1 MSEIIDLGDRN
12 LAVENLGEMWQDFAA
27 RLMPEA
33 AILFKDAYNL
43 ISISLPE
50 NGNDIQITNI
60 LIDESLETSD
70 TVMHIRKLLIDSIV
84 DCLQMM
90 GIIIDYDYVSP
101 DSLKDLVHILDI
113 IYTLDGMDDL
123 MQLVEILDD
132 ELIDAKERFIRVIE
146 RVEPD
151 YDLENFPYMI
161 KEVSPNVTKGILIG
175 LNILDNDDTEYMEPT
190 IKRRVQANKEFLK
203 ETLAWEHITKGGAS
217 TLSLEVLMTLFVSD
231 LGIKLTENKLDYFKQ
246 VLSLMLIS
254 DLTDGQIKSQ
264 YYALLEEVAEN
275 MDEIYKAQ
283 TLLEKV
289 KLDEQV

>member
-70 TVMHIRKLLIDSIV
+70 TIMHIRKLLIDSIV

-90 GIIIDYDYVSP
+90 GIIIDYDYISP
-101 DSLKDLVHILDI
+101 DSLKDLVHILDT

-146 RVEPD
+146 KVEPD

-190 IKRRVQANKEFLK
+190 IKRRVQTNKEFLK
-203 ETLAWEHITKGGAS
+203 ETLGWEHIINGGAS

-231 LGIKLTENKLDYFKQ
+231 LGIKLTENKLDYFKN

-254 DLTDGQIKSQ
+254 DLTDGQIKTQ
-264 YYALLEEVAEN
+264 YFALVEEVAEN
-275 MDEIYKAQ
+275 MDEVYKAQ

>member
-70 TVMHIRKLLIDSIV
+70 TIMHIRKLLIDSIV

-101 DSLKDLVHILDI
+101 DSLKDLVHILDT

-146 RVEPD
+146 KVEPD

-175 LNILDNDDTEYMEPT
+175 LNILDNDDTEYMEPA
-190 IKRRVQANKEFLK
+190 IKHRVQANKEFLK
-203 ETLAWEHITKGGAS
+203 ETLGWEHIISGGAS

-231 LGIKLTENKLDYFKQ
+231 LGIKLTGNKLDYFKN

-264 YYALLEEVAEN
+264 YFALVEEVAEN
-275 MDEIYKAQ
+275 MDEVYKAQ

>member
-60 LIDESLETSD
+60 LIDESLETPD
-70 TVMHIRKLLIDSIV
+70 TVMRIRKLLIDSIV

-101 DSLKDLVHILDI
+101 DSLKDLVHILDT

-146 RVEPD
+146 RVEPN

-190 IKRRVQANKEFLK
+190 IKRRVQANKEFLR

>member
-12 LAVENLGEMWQDFAA
+12 LAVENLGDMWQDFAA

-101 DSLKDLVHILDI
+101 DSLKDLVHILDT

-123 MQLVEILDD
+123 MQLVDILDD

-264 YYALLEEVAEN
+264 YFALLEEVAEN

>member
-12 LAVENLGEMWQDFAA
+12 LAVENLGDMWQDFAA

-60 LIDESLETSD
+60 LIDESLETPD

-101 DSLKDLVHILDI
+101 DSLKDLVHILDT

-123 MQLVEILDD
+123 MQLVDILDD

-161 KEVSPNVTKGILIG
+161 REVSPNVTKGILIG

-264 YYALLEEVAEN
+264 YFALLEEVAEN

>member
-12 LAVENLGEMWQDFAA
+12 LAVENLGDMWQDFAA

-101 DSLKDLVHILDI
+101 DSLKDLVHILDT

-264 YYALLEEVAEN
+264 YFGLLEEVAEN

>member
-70 TVMHIRKLLIDSIV
+70 TVMHIRKLLIGSIV

-101 DSLKDLVHILDI
+101 DSLKDLVHILDT

-231 LGIKLTENKLDYFKQ
+231 LGIKLTEDKLDYFKQ

-264 YYALLEEVAEN
+264 YFALLEEVAEN

>member
-101 DSLKDLVHILDI
+101 DSLKDLVHILDT

-175 LNILDNDDTEYMEPT
+175 LNILDNDDTEYMEPA

-231 LGIKLTENKLDYFKQ
+231 LGIKLTEDKLDYFKQ

-264 YYALLEEVAEN
+264 YFALLEEVAEN

>member
-101 DSLKDLVHILDI
+101 DSLKDLVHILDT

-123 MQLVEILDD
+123 MQLVDILDD

-146 RVEPD
+146 RVEPN

-190 IKRRVQANKEFLK
+190 IKRRVQANKEFLR

-254 DLTDGQIKSQ
+254 DLTDSQIKSQ

>member
-70 TVMHIRKLLIDSIV
+70 TIMHIRKLLIDSIV

-101 DSLKDLVHILDI
+101 DSLKDLVHILDT

-146 RVEPD
+146 KVEPD

-190 IKRRVQANKEFLK
+190 IKRRVQTNKEFLK
-203 ETLAWEHITKGGAS
+203 ETLGWEHIINGGAS

-231 LGIKLTENKLDYFKQ
+231 LGIKLTGNKLDYFKN

-264 YYALLEEVAEN
+264 YFALVEEVAEN
-275 MDEIYKAQ
+275 MDEVYKAQ

>member
-60 LIDESLETSD
+60 LIDESLETPD

-101 DSLKDLVHILDI
+101 DSLKDLVHILDT

-123 MQLVEILDD
+123 MQLVDILDD

-190 IKRRVQANKEFLK
+190 IKRRVQANKEFLR

>member
-101 DSLKDLVHILDI
+101 DSLKDLVHILDT

-264 YYALLEEVAEN
+264 YFALLEEVAEN

>member
-70 TVMHIRKLLIDSIV
+70 TIMHIRKLLIDSIV

-90 GIIIDYDYVSP
+90 GIVIDYDYVSP
-101 DSLKDLVHILDI
+101 DSLKDLVHILDA

-146 RVEPD
+146 KVEPD

-190 IKRRVQANKEFLK
+190 IKRRVQTNKEFLK
-203 ETLAWEHITKGGAS
+203 ETLGWEHIINGGAS

-231 LGIKLTENKLDYFKQ
+231 LGIKLTENKLDYFKN

-264 YYALLEEVAEN
+264 YFALVEEVAEN
-275 MDEIYKAQ
+275 MDEVYKAQ

>member
-60 LIDESLETSD
+60 LIDESLETPD

-101 DSLKDLVHILDI
+101 DSLKDLVHILDT

-123 MQLVEILDD
+123 MQLVDILDD
-132 ELIDAKERFIRVIE
+132 ELIDAKERFIRVIG
-146 RVEPD
+146 RVEPN

-190 IKRRVQANKEFLK
+190 IKRRVQANKEFLR

>member
-12 LAVENLGEMWQDFAA
+12 LAVENLGDMWQDFAA

-123 MQLVEILDD
+123 MQLVDILDD

-264 YYALLEEVAEN
+264 YFGLLEEVAEN

>member
-101 DSLKDLVHILDI
+101 DSLKDLVHILDT

-146 RVEPD
+146 RVEPN

>member
-70 TVMHIRKLLIDSIV
+70 TVMHIRKLLIGSIV

-101 DSLKDLVHILDI
+101 DSLKDLVHILDT

-123 MQLVEILDD
+123 MQLVDILDD

-146 RVEPD
+146 RVEPN

-264 YYALLEEVAEN
+264 YFALLEEVAEN

>member
-27 RLMPEA
+27 RLMPDA

-70 TVMHIRKLLIDSIV
+70 TIMHIRKLLIDSIV

-101 DSLKDLVHILDI
+101 DSLKDLVHILDT

-146 RVEPD
+146 KVEPD

-190 IKRRVQANKEFLK
+190 IKRRVQTNKEFLK
-203 ETLAWEHITKGGAS
+203 ETLGWEHIVNGGAS

-231 LGIKLTENKLDYFKQ
+231 LGIKLTENKLDYFKN

-264 YYALLEEVAEN
+264 YFALVEEVAEN
-275 MDEIYKAQ
+275 MDEVYKAQ

>member
-101 DSLKDLVHILDI
+101 DSLKDLVHILDTV
-113 IYTLDGMDDL
+113 YTLDGMDDL

-264 YYALLEEVAEN
+264 YFALLEEVAEN

>member
-70 TVMHIRKLLIDSIV
+70 TIMHIRKLLIDSIV

-90 GIIIDYDYVSP
+90 GIIIDYDYISP
-101 DSLKDLVHILDI
+101 DSLKDLVHILDT

-146 RVEPD
+146 KVDPD

-190 IKRRVQANKEFLK
+190 IKRRVQTNKEFLK
-203 ETLAWEHITKGGAS
+203 ETLGWEHIINGGAS

-231 LGIKLTENKLDYFKQ
+231 LGIKLTENKLDYFKN

-264 YYALLEEVAEN
+264 YFALVEEVAEN
-275 MDEIYKAQ
+275 MDEVYKAQ

-289 KLDEQV
+289 KIDEQV

>member
-70 TVMHIRKLLIDSIV
+70 TIMHIRKLLIDSIV

-101 DSLKDLVHILDI
+101 DSLKDLVHILDT

-264 YYALLEEVAEN
+264 YFALLEEVAEN

>member
-70 TVMHIRKLLIDSIV
+70 TIMHIRKLLIDSIV

-101 DSLKDLVHILDI
+101 DSLKDLVHILDT

-146 RVEPD
+146 KVEPD

-190 IKRRVQANKEFLK
+190 IKRRVQTNKEFLK
-203 ETLAWEHITKGGAS
+203 ETLGWEHIVNGGAS

-231 LGIKLTENKLDYFKQ
+231 LGIKLTENKLDYFKN

-264 YYALLEEVAEN
+264 YFALVEEVTEN
-275 MDEIYKAQ
+275 MDEVYKAQ

>member
-12 LAVENLGEMWQDFAA
+12 LAVENLGDMWQDFAA

-101 DSLKDLVHILDI
+101 DSLKDLVHILDT

-123 MQLVEILDD
+123 MQLVDILDD

>member
-60 LIDESLETSD
+60 LIDESLETPD

-101 DSLKDLVHILDI
+101 DSLKDLVHILDT

-123 MQLVEILDD
+123 MQLVDILDD

-190 IKRRVQANKEFLK
+190 IKRRVQANKEFLR

-264 YYALLEEVAEN
+264 YFALLEEVAEN